1 MRPERVLQYPAPVQA
16 PSLGRRLQA
25 ANDNEPEIK
34 DSVVSIL
41 IGRSL
46 IVGAALLAV
55 AIVAGWSLWLGRTL
69 WRHFA

>member
-1 MRPERVLQYPAPVQA
+1 MRPERVRPFPAPVQA

-25 ANDNEPEIK
+25 ANDNQPDIK
-34 DSVVSIL
+34 ESVISIL

-46 IVGAALLAV
+46 IVGTALLAV
-55 AIVAGWSLWLGRTL
+55 AIVAGWSLWLGRVV

>member
-1 MRPERVLQYPAPVQA
+1 MRPERVRRFPAPVQA

-25 ANDNEPEIK
+25 ANDNQPDVR

-46 IVGAALLAV
+46 IVGATLLAV
-55 AIVAGWSLWLGRTL
+55 AIVAGWSLWLGRVV

>member
-1 MRPERVLQYPAPVQA
+1 MRPERVRRIPAPVQG

-25 ANDNEPEIK
+25 ANDNEPDIK
-34 DSVVSIL
+34 ESVFSIL
-41 IGRSL
+41 IGRFL

-55 AIVAGWSLWLGRTL
+55 AIVAGWSLWLGRAA

>member
-1 MRPERVLQYPAPVQA
+1 MRPERVRRIPAPVQA

-34 DSVVSIL
+34 DSVVRIL

>member
-1 MRPERVLQYPAPVQA
+1 MRPERVRRFPAPVQA

-25 ANDNEPEIK
+25 ANDNQPDVRE
-34 DSVVSIL
+34 SVVSIL

-46 IVGAALLAV
+46 IIGATLLAV
-55 AIVAGWSLWLGRTL
+55 AIVAGWSLWLGRVV

>member
-1 MRPERVLQYPAPVQA
+1 MRPERVRRIPAPVQA

-25 ANDNEPEIK
+25 ANDNEPDVKE
-34 DSVVSIL
+34 SVISIL
-41 IGRSL
+41 IGRCL

-55 AIVAGWSLWLGRTL
+55 AIVAGWSLWLGRAV